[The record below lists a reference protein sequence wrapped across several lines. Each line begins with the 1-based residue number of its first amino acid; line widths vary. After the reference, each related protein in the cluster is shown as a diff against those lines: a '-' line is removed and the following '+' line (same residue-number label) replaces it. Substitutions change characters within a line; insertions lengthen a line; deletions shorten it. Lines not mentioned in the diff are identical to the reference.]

1 MIESPSHR
9 WTPVWAMP
17 NVTLDEPIEAS
28 HAALVPSHDHRV
40 LEFAKQEPVFAVYL
54 KAFRNEFGTQF
65 QPTIGLAHEDAR
77 KSVFTVTAFGGFR
90 DAVCMS
96 AVITGQTRTLQWGH
110 PQGVLFSDAFDVY
123 PWFPSTQW
131 NGHVMAFTPALKALH
146 SVNELRPQSAP
157 ALGKRSLSPHH
168 LDEPL
173 LTAIVDRWERCFA
186 AGNESVED
194 RRLFRALD
202 MARAASKSP
211 GGVDASEFDAG
222 RSVSLWVSA
231 FETLAHDERYSDFGQ
246 VIALLN
252 RVEWLMPT
260 LKTPDRDVSH
270 KGNPLRTNRAG
281 ELYRRFHY
289 ARTAFLHGNPLTDET
304 LTLGNG
310 KSILPYAGP
319 LFRMALT
326 AYLSLTFPELP
337 SGADETA
344 IGSLRWRAYGIQRA
358 AKRLRG
364 RHIVDALIAS
374 LDEKIIRPAEAK
386 FVELLMRKPDTMG
399 GEHI

>member
-1 MIESPSHR
+1 MIDLPSHG

-17 NVTLDEPIEAS
+17 NITLDEPIEAS
-28 HAALVPSHDHRV
+28 HAALVPSHDQRV
-40 LEFAKQEPVFAVYL
+40 LEFAEREPVFGVYL
-54 KAFRNEFGTQF
+54 KAFRSEFGIQF

-77 KSVFTVTAFGGFR
+77 KTVFTVSAFGGFR

-96 AVITGQTRTLQWGH
+96 AAITGQTRTLQGGH

-123 PWFPSTQW
+123 PWFPSTEW
-131 NGHVMAFTPALKALH
+131 NGHVVALTPALKALH
-146 SVNELRPQSAP
+146 SLNELRPQSAP

-173 LTAIVDRWERCFA
+173 LKAIVDRWERCFA
-186 AGNESVED
+186 GGNEFVED

-202 MARAASKSP
+202 MARAASKPP

-231 FETLAHDERYSDFGQ
+231 FEILAHDERRSDFGR
-246 VIALLN
+246 VIAMLN
-252 RVEWLMPT
+252 RVEWLRPT
-260 LKTPDRDVSH
+260 LKTQDREVRSH
-270 KGNPLRTNRAG
+270 NKGNPVRTNLAG
-281 ELYRRFHY
+281 ELYRRLYH
-289 ARTAFLHGNPLTDET
+289 ARNAFLHGNPLTAET

-326 AYLSLTFPELP
+326 AYLSLKFPKLP
-337 SGADETA
+337 SGAGETEMGRYVA
-344 IGSLRWRAYGIQRA
+344 GRMEFNGPQR
-358 AKRLRG
+358 
-364 RHIVDALIAS
+364 DC
-374 LDEKIIRPAEAK
+374 EA
-386 FVELLMRKPDTMG
+386 VILSTL
-399 GEHI
+399 

>member
-1 MIESPSHR
+1 MIEAPSYG
-9 WTPVWAMP
+9 WSPVWAMP
-17 NVTLDEPIEAS
+17 NVTLDEAINAS
-28 HAALVPSHDHRV
+28 HVALAPSHDQRV
-40 LEFAKQEPVFAVYL
+40 LEFAKREPVFGVYL
-54 KAFRNEFGTQF
+54 KAFRNEFGAQF

-96 AVITGQTRTLQWGH
+96 AVIAGQTRTLQRGH

-123 PWFPSTQW
+123 PWFPSSQW
-131 NGHVMAFTPALKALH
+131 NGHLTAFTPALKALH
-146 SVNELRPQSAP
+146 SVNDLRPQSAP

-173 LTAIVDRWERCFA
+173 LKAIVDRWERCFA

-202 MARAASKSP
+202 MARAASKLP

-252 RVEWLMPT
+252 RVEWLRPK

-270 KGNPLRTNRAG
+270 KGNPVRTNLAG
-281 ELYRRFHY
+281 ELYRRFHH

-326 AYLSLTFPELP
+326 ASLSLKFPELP

-344 IGSLRWRAYGIQRA
+344 M
-358 AKRLRG
+358 G
-364 RHIVDALIAS
+364 RYV
-374 LDEKIIRPAEAK
+374 AERMEFNGPQQDCEA
-386 FVELLMRKPDTMG
+386 VILSTSTP
-399 GEHI
+399 

>member
-1 MIESPSHR
+1 MSRS
-9 WTPVWAMP
+9 T
-17 NVTLDEPIEAS
+17 NLSEAS
-28 HAALVPSHDHRV
+28 ARCACAESRSARARSLQSEAGFRRISEGVPQRIRNSI
-40 LEFAKQEPVFAVYL
+40 PVNN
-54 KAFRNEFGTQF
+54 RSC
-65 QPTIGLAHEDAR
+65 PTKTHR

-110 PQGVLFSDAFDVY
+110 PQGVVFSDAFDVY
-123 PWFPSTQW
+123 PWFPSSRW
-131 NGHVMAFTPALKALH
+131 NGHVIAFTPALKALH
-146 SVNELRPQSAP
+146 SVNELRLQSAP

-222 RSVSLWVSA
+222 RSVSLWFA
-231 FETLAHDERYSDFGQ
+231 FETLAHDECYSDLGQ

-252 RVEWLMPT
+252 RVEWLRPT
-260 LKTPDRDVSH
+260 LKARDRDVSH
-270 KGNPLRTNRAG
+270 KGNPVRTNLAG

-289 ARTAFLHGNPLTDET
+289 ARTAHSP
-304 LTLGNG
+304 
-310 KSILPYAGP
+310 
-319 LFRMALT
+319 
-326 AYLSLTFPELP
+326 
-337 SGADETA
+337 
-344 IGSLRWRAYGIQRA
+344 
-358 AKRLRG
+358 
-364 RHIVDALIAS
+364 
-374 LDEKIIRPAEAK
+374 
-386 FVELLMRKPDTMG
+386 
-399 GEHI
+399 